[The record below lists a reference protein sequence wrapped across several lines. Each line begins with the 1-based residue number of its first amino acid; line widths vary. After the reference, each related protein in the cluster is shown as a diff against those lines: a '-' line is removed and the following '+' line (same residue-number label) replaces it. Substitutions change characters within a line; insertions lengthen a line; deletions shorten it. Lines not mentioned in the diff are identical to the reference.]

1 MNWNLLN
8 SVSRKALEMFY
19 IGVCDVILH
28 EKVVNPTTKR
38 TEFTETTSILGQP
51 CRLSFS
57 SPSPTSDGEVAK
69 VVQQPTLFLSPD
81 VVIPSGSKIIV
92 TQNGRTTTYTNAS
105 ETRLYGNHQEIALEL
120 FKGWA

>member
-8 SVSRKALEMFY
+8 IVSRKALEMFY
-19 IGVCDVILH
+19 IGICDVIIH
-28 EKVVNPTTKR
+28 EKVTNPVTKR
-38 TEFTETTSILGQP
+38 TEFSESTIILGQP

-57 SPSPTSDGEVAK
+57 TPSPTSDGEVAQ
-69 VVQQPTLFLSPD
+69 VEQQPVLFISPD
-81 VVIPSGSKIIV
+81 VSIPSGSKIIV
-92 TQNGRTTTYTNAS
+92 TQNGRSTKYTNSS